1 MCEVCHQYPCNVSCP
16 YTDIE
21 IATSCDICGWAIV
34 NGSIYYK
41 IDGKEICE
49 DCIRGYLAGCCHEEF
64 TAITCDICGDTI
76 RENVEYHSV
85 EGNNICENCIYD
97 YITECGHQT

>member
-1 MCEVCHQYPCNVSCP
+1 MCEFCHQYPCNIGCP
-16 YTDIE
+16 YSDVE

-34 NGSIYYK
+34 KGSIYYK